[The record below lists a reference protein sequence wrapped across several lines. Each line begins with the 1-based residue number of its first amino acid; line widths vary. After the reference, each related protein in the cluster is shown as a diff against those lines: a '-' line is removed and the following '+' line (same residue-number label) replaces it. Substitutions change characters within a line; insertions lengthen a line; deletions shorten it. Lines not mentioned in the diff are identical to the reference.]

1 MSESPVSVANYATDK
16 ILPSMCN
23 SLEWTHTYSMRGY
36 ETAVLGHIYDNL
48 KYTQKMNATCYI
60 DNTNKLKLCTKGKHV
75 PTKCFPTAC
84 NARNFN
90 SIKSSWPKCTPN
102 AIQEQRR
109 HRSLIS
115 ALPERNV
122 SQYFTPRATH
132 TNRQKHTG

>member
-1 MSESPVSVANYATDK
+1 
-16 ILPSMCN
+16 
-23 SLEWTHTYSMRGY
+23 
-36 ETAVLGHIYDNL
+36 
-48 KYTQKMNATCYI
+48 MNATCYI
-60 DNTNKLKLCTKGKHV
+60 DNTNKLKLYTKGKHV
-75 PTKCFPTAC
+75 STKSFPTAC

-115 ALPERNV
+115 ALPERSV
-122 SQYFTPRATH
+122 TQHFTPRATH